1 MQVPAKNIDSFKC
14 DLRWLTN
21 THARDERTRAP
32 SQTMK
37 SDSAKPAMNSPIAA
51 HAYRKNKNYL
61 QVATRECNAMRIDIS

>member
-1 MQVPAKNIDSFKC
+1 
-14 DLRWLTN
+14 
-21 THARDERTRAP
+21 
-32 SQTMK
+32 MK